1 LAKQKLLAHQ
11 WWLSHYA
18 FQQPMTS
25 TPIIRDPIYQQL
37 NDRLRALATGGKFKA
52 GEKFLT
58 ERQVS
63 ERFQVSRVTANKA
76 LSNLVVTGLLEFR
89 KGVGTFLRGEALQND
104 LRSLVSFTRKATLS
118 GMKPTTKV
126 LSFSKLRAAAAPEG
140 IAEAL
145 RVEDEE
151 PLLFL
156 ERLRLANDEPVILER
171 RHLVARLCPGLTRER
186 VKGSLYDVLEND
198 LSAGPTG
205 AEQIIRAV
213 CLSTAEAKLLGTRP
227 AAAALWVHAVGFTGD
242 KPLWVEDTLYRGDRY
257 EFQNVLGA
265 NTPARPATP
274 TLSDAPRRTVIKK

>member
-1 LAKQKLLAHQ
+1 
-11 WWLSHYA
+11 
-18 FQQPMTS
+18 MTS
-25 TPIIRDPIYQQL
+25 TPIIRDPIYHQL
-37 NDRLRALATGGKFKA
+37 NDRLRALATGGKYRA

-104 LRSLVSFTRKATLS
+104 LRSLVSFTRKAALS

-126 LSFSKLRAAAAPEG
+126 LAFTKVRASAAGEG

-145 RVEDEE
+145 RVHGDE
-151 PLLFL
+151 PLLYL

-171 RHLVARLCPGLTRER
+171 RHLVARLCPGLTREKL
-186 VKGSLYDVLEND
+186 KGSLYNVLEND

-205 AEQIIRAV
+205 AEQLIRA
-213 CLSTAEAKLLGTRP
+213 LSLSAADAKLLATHKG
-227 AAAALWVHAVGFTGD
+227 AAALWVHAVGFTGD
-242 KPLWVEDTLYRGDRY
+242 EPLWVEDTLYRGDRY
-257 EFQNVLGA
+257 EFQNILGA
-265 NTPARPATP
+265 RTPARPATP
-274 TLSDAPRRTVIKK
+274 TLSNSARRTSFEK